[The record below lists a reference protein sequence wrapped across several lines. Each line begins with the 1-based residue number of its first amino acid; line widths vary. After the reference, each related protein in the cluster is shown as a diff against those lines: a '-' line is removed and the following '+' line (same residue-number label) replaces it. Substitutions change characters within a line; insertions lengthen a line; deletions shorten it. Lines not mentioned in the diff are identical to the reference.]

1 NGRYREAYSDCA
13 GHFLATADPG
23 FIAVGE
29 SSVLSEGLPYGFSV
43 AFCLKG
49 CLIAD
54 FHARRLQG
62 CDGELPIPFI
72 GNSAG
77 AIVFEHNPFH
87 GLSRAQRF
95 IGEAVVVSLIQSSRE
110 VSRKSAEPPQHVRP

>member
-77 AIVFEHNPFH
+77 AIVFEHN
-87 GLSRAQRF
+87 RAGTVPNEWDGQF
-95 IGEAVVVSLIQSSRE
+95 AIAALASPGEE
-110 VSRKSAEPPQHVRP
+110 VSDLTTFHAEGE